1 MPRIARTK
9 LNSNYLHIMVQGLNK
24 EYIFNEEKEIQTYL
38 YMLASDSKNFML
50 KIVAYCVMNNHV
62 HLLIYSPKI
71 EEISKLMSK
80 VNTKYAK
87 YYNKKHDRCGYVFR
101 NRYRAEE
108 IYSLA
113 RFINCINYIHNNPV
127 KAGMCSNK
135 GEYRY
140 SSYNDYLN
148 KTGFVNDELIQTC
161 FINNEIDYMQ
171 VIKENKD
178 DEENNFIEY
187 IDTKTIEKFLKEKNI
202 TLVDIKEN
210 MRLLKDF
217 VNNLYFEG
225 HMGQKEIADILGV
238 NRLKIHRILK

>member
-187 IDTKTIEKFLKEKNI
+187 IDTKTKEK
-202 TLVDIKEN
+202 
-210 MRLLKDF
+210 
-217 VNNLYFEG
+217 
-225 HMGQKEIADILGV
+225 QKNEII
-238 NRLKIHRILK
+238 